1 MESNSNR
8 VPVTI
13 LTGFLGAGKTTLLN
27 RILTENHGE
36 KLAVIVNEF
45 GAVGIDHRLIVGT
58 KEDVVEMSNGC
69 LCCTVRGDLSEALRR
84 LFESRGGHRFSRVV
98 IETSGLAEPV
108 PIIQTFLADPFISA
122 HFKIDAVV
130 CIVDAYHF
138 TSDLEKGTEVEE
150 QIAFADVVIINK
162 TDLVDQVRLVS
173 IHSTVR
179 SLNPQAQII
188 SAKDA
193 IVPIREVVG
202 INAFDLETKL
212 RIAPDFLE
220 DSHHIHN
227 TQINA
232 VAIHEKQPLDF
243 EKVVH
248 WISTRIK
255 QRGDELMRYKGIL
268 NIEGEERRVVF
279 QGVHSFFEIKADRPW
294 GNGEERESNL
304 VLIGK
309 NLNRKFFEE
318 SFKKSIT
325 RK

>member
-84 LFESRGGHRFSRVV
+84 LFESRGGHHFSRVV
-98 IETSGLAEPV
+98 LETSGLAEPV
-108 PIIQTFLADPFISA
+108 PIIQTFLADPFISV